1 MILTSNEIEKACEKP
16 KNKEALKK
24 TNEFLERVEKSVRP
38 IIKELGLE
46 NLNDLQA
53 FLVGYSVL
61 KNLGQTETTNINAA
75 RALVKCGFKGQKKE
89 YPKNS
94 YLIMLEVDDC

>member
-53 FLVGYSVL
+53 FLG
-61 KNLGQTETTNINAA
+61 
-75 RALVKCGFKGQKKE
+75 
-89 YPKNS
+89 
-94 YLIMLEVDDC
+94 